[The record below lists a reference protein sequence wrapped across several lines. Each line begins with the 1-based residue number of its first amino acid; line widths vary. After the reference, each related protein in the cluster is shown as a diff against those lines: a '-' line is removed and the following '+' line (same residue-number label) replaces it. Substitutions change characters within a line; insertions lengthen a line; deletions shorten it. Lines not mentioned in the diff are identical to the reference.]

1 MNGPA
6 NLSHITVSNS
16 SFRDAFLPGALLVG
30 AYAPG
35 VDFSGAPLL
44 PAPRFVFPA
53 RAEALPPACANPLR
67 PHLHLLGAYLQLAE
81 FRGAHLEGGSFRKA
95 QITDANFDWA
105 YLDSTDFTM
114 AVGRG
119 KASWFGI
126 RGSPTGLLVA

>member
-6 NLSHITVSNS
+6 NLSYITVSNS

-30 AYAPG
+30 AHAPG
-35 VDFSGAPLL
+35 IDFSGAPLL
-44 PAPRFVFPA
+44 PAPSPSHRHA
-53 RAEALPPACANPLR
+53 RTRCALISRR
-67 PHLHLLGAYLQLAE
+67 PGAYLQLAE

-105 YLDSTDFTM
+105 YLDSTDFTL
-114 AVGRG
+114 AVGRA